1 MLAASEADDIAVIAA
16 ARGVSKSTLVR
27 AWIRR
32 AIARSKP
39 GAVVYV
45 DPRQEALFPLAAR
58 YASGLHAA
66 AIARA
71 GHSATTD
78 RCCRRRKSRATRRS

>member
-1 MLAASEADDIAVIAA
+1 MRRKSAKKKPSKPNRARAVPLQVMLAASEADDIAVIAA

-45 DPRQEALFPLAAR
+45 DPRQEALFPLAA
-58 YASGLHAA
+58 APPEA
-66 AIARA
+66 
-71 GHSATTD
+71 
-78 RCCRRRKSRATRRS
+78 